1 MSTRAVQ
8 VGGAVAPVAA
18 MDSARAW
25 RTVAGATLSL
35 FTVFGVAYSFG
46 AFFTAMSEE
55 LHASKGSTA
64 VLFGGA
70 NFVYFVGGVFTG
82 RLADR
87 VGPKPLA
94 LVAAVLLAVGL
105 VLTSMVHT
113 LWVGYLTYGLGV
125 GGAVAFGYVPM
136 VAMVG
141 GWFARSRTAA
151 LGVAVSGIGLGN
163 LVATYG
169 SAELIDAHGWR
180 TTYRTYAVIGAVLLV
195 VAAFCVERPP
205 KPAVAAPSRP
215 LAEVARTPPFR
226 VMYLSMLVMSQALF
240 IPFVFLPAYAK
251 DHGTASG
258 PAALLVGLIGGSSIF
273 GRLVLGAL
281 GARLGVVRLYQL
293 CFGTMGATFLLWL
306 GSGGHYAVLVLF
318 ALTFGISY
326 GGFIA
331 LAPAVAAEVFGTQ
344 GLGGVLGALYTA
356 AGLGGIG
363 LFIGGEI
370 IDAQDSYTV
379 AIIGALVLVAVS
391 TVILAPL
398 GRYTR
403 AAHG

>member
-1 MSTRAVQ
+1 M
-8 VGGAVAPVAA
+8 
-18 MDSARAW
+18 
-25 RTVAGATLSL
+25 
-35 FTVFGVAYSFG
+35 
-46 AFFTAMSEE
+46 
-55 LHASKGSTA
+55 
-64 VLFGGA
+64 
-70 NFVYFVGGVFTG
+70 
-82 RLADR
+82 
-87 VGPKPLA
+87 
-94 LVAAVLLAVGL
+94 
-105 VLTSMVHT
+105 
-113 LWVGYLTYGLGV
+113 
-125 GGAVAFGYVPM
+125 AFGYVPM

-180 TTYRTYAVIGAVLLV
+180 TTYRTYAVLGAVLLL
-195 VAAFCVERPP
+195 VAAVCVERPP
-205 KPAVAAPSRP
+205 RPAVAAASPGAGRGGPHAALPGHVPVHAGHVPGPLHPLRVPALLRQGPRHLVGSRLRCWWASSVAAPSS
-215 LAEVARTPPFR
+215 AAW
-226 VMYLSMLVMSQALF
+226 S
-240 IPFVFLPAYAK
+240 
-251 DHGTASG
+251 SG
-258 PAALLVGLIGGSSIF
+258 PW
-273 GRLVLGAL
+273 

-306 GSGGHYAVLVLF
+306 LSGGHYAVLLLF
-318 ALTFGISY
+318 AVTFGISY

-331 LAPAVAAEVFGTQ
+331 LAPAVAAEVFGTA

-363 LFIGGEI
+363 LFIGGEV
-370 IDAQDSYTV
+370 IDAQDSYTA
-379 AIIGALVLVAVS
+379 AIVGSLVLVVAS